1 MQKDHQIILSGKTA
15 AGVSIDQAI
24 QVLGRLFK
32 REPERLRALFAG
44 KSWTIPGKLTQQQA
58 ESLHA
63 YLNKAGIPCEIRRP
77 APQPDPK
84 SLPVPAF
91 ELEDTGD
98 EPVAES
104 APEQLAFSCPKCNTQ
119 QERGESCV
127 ACGLVFDKY
136 FAREAGAGLNAD
148 DEEAE
153 TAPDEQELLETFVGD
168 KGLVY
173 MPRFDA
179 ISNGAKMTWHWPAF
193 FVPFYWALYRKM
205 WFISAVAFITQLFWP
220 ISNIVFGLIA
230 NQLYYQHARGWVGRL
245 SRKFRGQVLLGKL
258 EASGGTSRLPVL
270 VAVAATILL
279 YVAVYNSMVESVR
292 TIVEAPGLALSS
304 GNPVAGTSVA
314 GASVPG
320 VVFLLNGKPTPK
332 PPVTEQKAA
341 LVTAMK
347 MAALSMQF
355 ALHNRSGS
363 PDRQELESRLNLGSA
378 NNSDGWGRSMRLEQT
393 GTGYRFVSPGADGAF
408 DSGDEVLFNLVMAR
422 PAG

>member
-15 AGVSIDQAI
+15 AGVTTEQAT

-77 APQPDPK
+77 APKPDPK

-91 ELEDTGD
+91 ELDDTED
-98 EPVAES
+98 EPVVES
-104 APEQLAFSCPKCNTQ
+104 APEQAAFRCPKCHMEQ
-119 QERGESCV
+119 SRGESCV

-136 FAREAGAGLNAD
+136 YAREADSGVEAD
-148 DEEAE
+148 DMRTA
-153 TAPDEQELLETFVGD
+153 APDEEELLETFVGD
-168 KGLVY
+168 NHQVY
-173 MPRFDA
+173 LSSFKA

-193 FVPFYWALYRKM
+193 VVPFYWALYRKM
-205 WFISAVAFITQLFWP
+205 WFISVVAFITQFFWP

-230 NQLYYQHARGWVGRL
+230 NQLYYQHAKGWIGRL
-245 SRKFRGQVLLGKL
+245 SRKFRGEMLLGKVQ
-258 EASGGTSRLPVL
+258 ASGGTSWMPVL
-270 VAVAATILL
+270 VALAATLLL
-279 YVAVYNSMVESVR
+279 YVAIYNRMVESMR
-292 TIVEAPGLALSS
+292 TIVEAPGLAVSS
-304 GNPVAGTSVA
+304 VSPGAGTSFV
-314 GASVPG
+314 GAPVPG

-355 ALHNRSGS
+355 ALHNRNGS
-363 PDRQELESRLNLGSA
+363 PNREELESRLRLGSEE
-378 NNSDGWGRSMRLEQT
+378 NSDGWGRSMRLEQMER
-393 GTGYRFVSPGADGAF
+393 GYRFVSPGADGVF
-408 DSGDEVLFNLVMAR
+408 DSGDEVLFNLVTAR
-422 PAG
+422 SGG